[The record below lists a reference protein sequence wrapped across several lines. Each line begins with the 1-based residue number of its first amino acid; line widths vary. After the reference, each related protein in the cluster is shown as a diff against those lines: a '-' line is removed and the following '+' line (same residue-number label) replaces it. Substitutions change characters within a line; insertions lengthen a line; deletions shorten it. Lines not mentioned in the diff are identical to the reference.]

1 MIKKQELNETYM
13 CGRIYMEIYS
23 EFCLFTKE
31 KRIKQL
37 KPNFGWFDLVR

>member
-1 MIKKQELNETYM
+1 M